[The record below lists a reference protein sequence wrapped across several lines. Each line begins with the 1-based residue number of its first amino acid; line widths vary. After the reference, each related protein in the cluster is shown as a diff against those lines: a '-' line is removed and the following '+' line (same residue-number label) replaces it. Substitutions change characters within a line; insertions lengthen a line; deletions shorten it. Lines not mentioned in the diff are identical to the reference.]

1 MRNYFFNALTRQ
13 SQYTHGFK
21 NYVYVKIYIKI
32 NIIKIVCKEY
42 MCVGPNDKSCINKEV
57 NICVKFYIKINII
70 KKITK
75 SLM

>member
-1 MRNYFFNALTRQ
+1 VTFATLLFFKGMRNYFFNALTRQ

-42 MCVGPNDKSCINKEV
+42 
-57 NICVKFYIKINII
+57 ICVWGRMINHVLI
-70 KKITK
+70 KKLIYV
-75 SLM
+75 LNFI